1 MNRHIIS
8 LRLLFCKD
16 GVKRADYLR
25 KNNILHHVGNNVLY
39 QPYKLPLEP
48 YLVSIGNNV
57 RVTAGVSF
65 ITHDVIQG
73 MLKDSN
79 KYPVD
84 ENNLF
89 YMGKID
95 IRDNCV
101 IGANSTILYDVTIG
115 PNAIVAAG
123 SVVTRDVP
131 EGTIVGGTPARVIGT
146 VEQLAHKRISLMKDR
161 PNNYSTMEEINDFF
175 WKGKQQ

>member
-8 LRLLFCKD
+8 LRLLLCKN

-25 KNNILHHVGNNVLY
+25 KKRILHHVGENVLY
-39 QPYKLPLEP
+39 QPWKLPLEP
-48 YLVSIGNNV
+48 YLVSLGNNV
-57 RVTAGVSF
+57 RITAGVSF
-65 ITHDVIQG
+65 VTHDVIQG
-73 MLKDSN
+73 MLRDSK

-84 ENNLF
+84 DSNLF

-95 IRDNCV
+95 IKDNCV

-123 SVVTRDVP
+123 SVVTKDVP
-131 EGTIVGGTPARVIGT
+131 EGSIVGGTPAHIIGT
-146 VEQLAHKRISLMKDR
+146 VEQFAYKRLSMMKDR

-175 WKGKQQ
+175 WKGK